1 MEEDKHAGKLKLVRV
16 YLSNG
21 PLGAEVVKSKLESA
35 GIPVLLRSEAQ
46 SVFPMTIDGMGEVE
60 VMVPKEHERAALDLL
75 EQEQEEKKEQPEDG

>member
-1 MEEDKHAGKLKLVRV
+1 MEEHQRAGKLKLVRV

-60 VMVPKEHERAALDLL
+60 VMVPQEHEQAALELL
-75 EQEQEEKKEQPEDG
+75 EQEQEEKAPDDG